1 MYNIEYLTIKDKL
14 EQNGYRRVDIKE
26 LEESI
31 VDIFVNRQ
39 GKVISLRIFDGG
51 YKTKQVKI
59 SKTENGYLKYNIY
72 THNKQCKTRML
83 AQDVYNTFRGTDFKN
98 QDIYYIDDN
107 KENCTLDNLVSITS
121 LLTIYR
127 KVKNS

>member
-1 MYNIEYLTIKDKL
+1 M
-14 EQNGYRRVDIKE
+14 
-26 LEESI
+26 
-31 VDIFVNRQ
+31 FVNRQ
-39 GKVISLRIFDGG
+39 GQVISLRIFDGG
-51 YKTKQVKI
+51 YRTKQVKI

-83 AQDVYNTFRGTDFKN
+83 AQDVYNTFRSTDFKN

-107 KENCTLDNLVSITS
+107 KENCMLDNLVSITS